1 MVAISFLLGI
11 CSAAQGGMLSMAFKD
26 FVSSGIT
33 VETIH
38 SILLNVGGFYMA
50 LGSIP
55 VWLFWVKYLS
65 LFFYGFV
72 LLVSY
77 VWQSVGPIA
86 CDTTATKCLT
96 DGTDVLASLAVAT
109 FDQGGP
115 IYFSCFIA
123 LIAALFLLGYLLLRK
138 RLREYAD

>member
-1 MVAISFLLGI
+1 
-11 CSAAQGGMLSMAFKD
+11 MAFKN

-33 VETIH
+33 VETLH

-55 VWLFWVKYLS
+55 VYLFWVKYLS

-77 VWQSVGPIA
+77 VWQNVGPIA
-86 CDTTATKCLT
+86 CDTTATKCLQ
-96 DGTDVLASLAVAT
+96 DGPDVLTSLAVAT
-109 FDQGGP
+109 FNEGSV
-115 IYFSCFIA
+115 IYFPCFIA
-123 LIAALFLLGYLLLRK
+123 LIAAFFIIGYLLLKK